1 MIINLWVLAVLVE
14 LVLLASVGL
23 VWALRT
29 RVVLVTA
36 PPLDEGSVR
45 PPTAPPS
52 PPPKPKTPVPEEG
65 PRRSFW
71 EASQAALAEGSTA
84 LSVPDVPAPP
94 PIEEPKLVALEPQVV
109 LQAMPIYLEE
119 SDVEAALA
127 SAGAGF
133 GADDLMQLQDVVSST
148 EAKLKREAKA
158 LDGLVKRLTAEAEQ
172 LTAAAAV
179 LTPLLG
185 GSWPRTCAP
194 AWPRPRPRWGPR
206 RPPSKSAPLI
216 CRICRTPWVPWPRAC
231 RATRRRSGSRACP
244 RPRASTSASAASS
257 SAPPADDPSRPGPWR
272 GPHRVMVAV
281 VVPQLP
287 AASTRRRRTTYAP
300 GPPTSAGEASV
311 KRVVGL
317 SPTLSS
323 TATPSRV

>member
-148 EAKLKREAKA
+148 EGKLKREAKA

-185 GSWPRTCAP
+185 GELAEDVRASLAKAAP
-194 AWPRPRPRWGPR
+194 ALGTAETAIKECTPDLQDLQDTLGAMAKGLSSYTSQEWKPRV
-206 RPPSKSAPLI
+206 PSAEGLNE
-216 CRICRTPWVPWPRAC
+216 RIR
-231 RATRRRSGSRACP
+231 GKFE
-244 RPRASTSASAASS
+244 RAS
-257 SAPPADDPSRPGPWR
+257 G
-272 GPHRVMVAV
+272 
-281 VVPQLP
+281 
-287 AASTRRRRTTYAP
+287 
-300 GPPTSAGEASV
+300 
-311 KRVVGL
+311 
-317 SPTLSS
+317 
-323 TATPSRV
+323 

>member
-29 RVVLVTA
+29 RVVMVT
-36 PPLDEGSVR
+36 PPPPDEGLLR
-45 PPTAPPS
+45 PATAPPS

-71 EASQAALAEGSTA
+71 EASQAALAETSTT

-119 SDVEAALA
+119 ADVEAALA
-127 SAGAGF
+127 AAAAGF

-158 LDGLVKRLTAEAEQ
+158 LDGLVKRLAAEAEQ
-172 LTAAAAV
+172 LAAAAAV
-179 LTPLLG
+179 LTPLL
-185 GSWPRTCAP
+185 SAELAEDVRANLAKAAP
-194 AWPRPRPRWGPR
+194 ALGTAETAIKECTPDLQDLQDTLGAMAKGLSSYTSQEWKPRV
-206 RPPSKSAPLI
+206 PSAEGLNE
-216 CRICRTPWVPWPRAC
+216 RIR
-231 RATRRRSGSRACP
+231 GKFE
-244 RPRASTSASAASS
+244 RAS
-257 SAPPADDPSRPGPWR
+257 G
-272 GPHRVMVAV
+272 
-281 VVPQLP
+281 
-287 AASTRRRRTTYAP
+287 
-300 GPPTSAGEASV
+300 
-311 KRVVGL
+311 
-317 SPTLSS
+317 
-323 TATPSRV
+323 

>member
-36 PPLDEGSVR
+36 PPPDEGSVR

-185 GSWPRTCAP
+185 GELAEDVRASLAKAAP
-194 AWPRPRPRWGPR
+194 ALGTAETAIKECTHGQGPVELHV
-206 RPPSKSAPLI
+206 AG
-216 CRICRTPWVPWPRAC
+216 VEAARAL
-231 RATRRRSGSRACP
+231 G
-244 RPRASTSASAASS
+244 
-257 SAPPADDPSRPGPWR
+257 R
-272 GPHRVMVAV
+272 GPQRAHPRQVRAR
-281 VVPQLP
+281 L
-287 AASTRRRRTTYAP
+287 RLTTPRGP
-300 GPPTSAGEASV
+300 GRGGDLTG
-311 KRVVGL
+311 
-317 SPTLSS
+317 
-323 TATPSRV
+323 